1 MKISQKRDR
10 GKSDSSHPVEPNKL
24 AVRELSFVRVVST
37 A

>member
-10 GKSDSSHPVEPNKL
+10 SKSDSNHLVEPSKL
-24 AVRELSFVRVVST
+24 AVRELSFVRAVST